1 MATAQDKQ
9 RIMVTLT
16 TSQVERV
23 DEIAAET
30 GVSRSAVVALAL
42 AQWLDG
48 WSLDRGGEGQKIS
61 QGTQI

>member
-48 WSLDRGGEGQKIS
+48 WSLPVNYGS
-61 QGTQI
+61 QSSS

>member
-48 WSLDRGGEGQKIS
+48 WSLPVNHSS
-61 QGTQI
+61 QSSS

>member
-16 TSQVERV
+16 TSQVEQV
-23 DEIAAET
+23 DAIATET

-42 AQWLDG
+42 AQWLGG
-48 WSLDRGGEGQKIS
+48 WSLPDRGDIKKDI
-61 QGTQI
+61 TL

>member
-1 MATAQDKQ
+1 MASKQ
-9 RIMVTLT
+9 RIMITLT
-16 TSQVERV
+16 ESQVKRV
-23 DEIAAET
+23 DAIADET

-48 WSLDRGGEGQKIS
+48 WSLDRGGEGRKIS